1 MKKTIFSIFLLATLI
16 VSNFLLIQS
25 TSADTKLKQVESKYV
40 CMVTNKLF
48 ADEQIEVDVEG
59 KKYYGCCEMCK
70 GKLKNN
76 LASRISIDP
85 VSGKQVDKATSVIG
99 AAGNGSVYYFENEK
113 NLKAFELTK

>member
-70 GKLKNN
+70 GKLEGNV
-76 LASRISIDP
+76 ASRKSFDP
-85 VSGKQVDKATSVIG
+85 VSGNEVDKATSVIG

-113 NLKAFELTK
+113 NLNIFNANQ

>member
-1 MKKTIFSIFLLATLI
+1 MKKTIFSIFLLASLI

-40 CMVTNKLF
+40 CMVTNKFF
-48 ADEQIEVDVEG
+48 ADEQIKVDVKG
-59 KKYYGCCEMCK
+59 KKYYGCCAMCK
-70 GKLKNN
+70 GKLKSN

-99 AAGNGSVYYFENEK
+99 AANNGQVYYFESEK
-113 NLKAFELTK
+113 NLKTFNITN